1 MRAILVTACV
11 WGGAAAADIPRVA
24 VDIAPVHS
32 IVAAVMGDLG
42 QPNLIVSPGAS
53 PHGYSMRPSEAR
65 ALDQADVVVWVGE
78 GLASWLSGPITEL
91 AAGAEVIELL
101 DLPGTQLLEI
111 RENAAFGSHDDH
123 GHGAAHDGDD
133 HDDHEAKVDD
143 DHDENGHE
151 DHADE
156 VKADADHDHAHDD
169 HAQDDHDDHAPEAHD
184 DHAAEA
190 HDDHD
195 DHEGEDHADAHADHD
210 HGAFD
215 PHAWLDPQNAV
226 IWAQTIAQVLAE
238 KDPENSAVY
247 TSNAEA
253 FASDMNALQDEVTA
267 ILAPVTDRPFVVF
280 HDAYHYFENRFGVE
294 AVGAVSASDAAAPSP
309 ARVAALRDEVAGF
322 EAVCAMREPQFAGG
336 MLESLGTVKLGEMD
350 PMGAALEVGPTLYS
364 ELLRGMATS
373 LANCLK

>member
-11 WGGAAAADIPRVA
+11 WGGTAAAEVPKVA

-42 QPNLIVSPGAS
+42 QPDLIVAPGAS

-78 GLASWLSGPITEL
+78 GLAPWLEGPITEL

-101 DLPGTQLLEI
+101 DLPGTQLLEM

-123 GHGAAHDGDD
+123 DHGAKHEAHDHDD
-133 HDDHEAKVDD
+133 HDDHAQEAKAEHDHDDRDEHAHDD
-143 DHDENGHE
+143 DAHHE
-151 DHADE
+151 HADE
-156 VKADADHDHAHDD
+156 VKADADHDHAHDE
-169 HAQDDHDDHAPEAHD
+169 HAHD
-184 DHAAEA
+184 GHAGEA
-190 HDDHD
+190 YNDDAD
-195 DHEGEDHADAHADHD
+195 QDHADAHAGHD

-226 IWAQTIAQVLAE
+226 IWAQAIAQVFAE
-238 KDPENSAVY
+238 KDPENGDVY
-247 TSNAEA
+247 ASNAAA
-253 FASDMNALQDEVTA
+253 FSSDMNALQGEITSM
-267 ILAPVTDRPFVVF
+267 LAPVVGRPFVVF

-309 ARVAALRDEVAGF
+309 ARVAELRDEVAEF
-322 EAVCAMREPQFAGG
+322 DAVCAMREPQFAGG
-336 MLESLGTVKLGEMD
+336 MLDALGTIKLGEMD
-350 PMGAALEVGPTLYS
+350 PMGAALEVGPTLYPA
-364 ELLRGMATS
+364 LLRGMATS
-373 LANCLK
+373 LADCLK